1 MEWIATSPCGLLA
14 MTKTGHV
21 IASEAKQSIVIKMK
35 EIPKLFFPDS
45 DILNKVAGGKLP
57 VQRGKIMEQKKTLWI
72 IAAVGVFLLVVLGV
86 PAILHYPSRNPVPA
100 YASISPVE
108 KKTSQG
114 GWTKPA
120 AEVEATKGLPQ
131 DLSATK
137 VNELVVLAD
146 NATVYSQNTEVQ
158 SNQATTIDL
167 NALKNN
173 LVTDSQLQAQ
183 NQPQN
188 INITVNVPD
197 TKEEVKVSPKAEV
210 QTVVKA
216 DTANS
221 VKTVQKAE
229 TKAAKS
235 TKTVAQ
241 ANANTSSKNAA
252 PAPKAEPKKTQYWVQ
267 VAAYSNKKGAE
278 GARTILDENKIPS
291 DIFTY
296 RDNKDKLYYRVR
308 VGPYTTKSE
317 AEYWRTRII
326 KISEIDNAND
336 SYITSTTI

>member
-1 MEWIATSPCGLLA
+1 
-14 MTKTGHV
+14 
-21 IASEAKQSIVIKMK
+21 
-35 EIPKLFFPDS
+35 
-45 DILNKVAGGKLP
+45 
-57 VQRGKIMEQKKTLWI
+57 MEQKKTLWI

-108 KKTSQG
+108 KKTPQG

-120 AEVEATKGLPQ
+120 GDVEA
-131 DLSATK
+131 AK
-137 VNELVVLAD
+137 VNDLVVLAD
-146 NATVYSQNTEVQ
+146 NATIYSQNTELP
-158 SNQATTIDL
+158 SANGTTIDL
-167 NALKNN
+167 NALKND
-173 LVTDSQLQAQ
+173 LITDTQLQA
-183 NQPQN
+183 QPQN
-188 INITVNVPD
+188 INITVNIPE
-197 TKEEVKVSPKAEV
+197 TKEEVKVTSKTETPYVAKAEPAV
-210 QTVVKA
+210 NT
-216 DTANS
+216 

-229 TKAAKS
+229 AKAEKSVKS
-235 TKTVAQ
+235 TKTNAL
-241 ANANTSSKNAA
+241 ANANTQKAA

-278 GARTILDENKIPS
+278 GARSILDENKIPS

-326 KISEIDNAND
+326 KISDIDNAND

>member
-1 MEWIATSPCGLLA
+1 
-14 MTKTGHV
+14 
-21 IASEAKQSIVIKMK
+21 
-35 EIPKLFFPDS
+35 
-45 DILNKVAGGKLP
+45 
-57 VQRGKIMEQKKTLWI
+57 MEQKKTLWI

-108 KKTSQG
+108 KKTTQG
-114 GWTKPA
+114 GWTKPSADISAPA
-120 AEVEATKGLPQ
+120 A
-131 DLSATK
+131 K
-137 VNELVVLAD
+137 VNDLVVLAD
-146 NATVYSQNTEVQ
+146 NATVYSQNTEIPAG
-158 SNQATTIDL
+158 NGTTIDL
-167 NALKNN
+167 NALKNE
-173 LVTDSQLQAQ
+173 LVTDAQLQAQ

-188 INITVNVPD
+188 INITVNIPD
-197 TKEEVKVSPKAEV
+197 TKEEVKVSSKTESPYVAKAE
-210 QTVVKA
+210 TVENA
-216 DTANS
+216 

-235 TKTVAQ
+235 TKTNAA
-241 ANANTSSKNAA
+241 ANANTKKASTAA

-317 AEYWRTRII
+317 AEYWRTKII
-326 KISEIDNAND
+326 KISDIENAGD

>member
-1 MEWIATSPCGLLA
+1 
-14 MTKTGHV
+14 
-21 IASEAKQSIVIKMK
+21 
-35 EIPKLFFPDS
+35 
-45 DILNKVAGGKLP
+45 
-57 VQRGKIMEQKKTLWI
+57 MEQKKTLWI

-114 GWTKPA
+114 GWTKNSADITAPSA
-120 AEVEATKGLPQ
+120 LSQ
-131 DLSATK
+131 DVAATK
-137 VNELVVLAD
+137 VNDLVVLAD
-146 NATVYSQNTEVQ
+146 NATIYSQNTETTG
-158 SNQATTIDL
+158 NATTIDL
-167 NALKNN
+167 NALKNE

-183 NQPQN
+183 PQN
-188 INITVNVPD
+188 INITVNIPE
-197 TKEEVKVSPKAEV
+197 TKEEVKVAPKTETPYVAKAEPAV
-210 QTVVKA
+210 NNVK
-216 DTANS
+216 
-221 VKTVQKAE
+221 VVQKAE
-229 TKAAKS
+229 TKAEKPAKT
-235 TKTVAQ
+235 TKTNAV
-241 ANANTSSKNAA
+241 ANANTQKAA

>member
-1 MEWIATSPCGLLA
+1 
-14 MTKTGHV
+14 
-21 IASEAKQSIVIKMK
+21 
-35 EIPKLFFPDS
+35 
-45 DILNKVAGGKLP
+45 
-57 VQRGKIMEQKKTLWI
+57 MEQKKTLWI

-108 KKTSQG
+108 KKNSQG
-114 GWTKPA
+114 GWTKTSADVTAPA
-120 AEVEATKGLPQ
+120 GLPQ
-131 DLSATK
+131 DLAATK
-137 VNELVVLAD
+137 VSDLVVLAD
-146 NATVYSQNTEVQ
+146 NATVYSQNTEIPGT
-158 SNQATTIDL
+158 NATTIDL
-167 NALKNN
+167 NALKNE
-173 LVTDSQLQAQ
+173 LVTDSQLQTQ
-183 NQPQN
+183 SQPQN
-188 INITVNVPD
+188 INITVNIPE
-197 TKEEVKVSPKAEV
+197 TKDEVKVSPKAEV

-216 DTANS
+216 DTANN
-221 VKTVQKAE
+221 VKTVQKSEA
-229 TKAAKS
+229 KAPKA

-241 ANANTSSKNAA
+241 ANANTQKAA

-326 KISEIDNAND
+326 KISDIDNAND

>member
-1 MEWIATSPCGLLA
+1 
-14 MTKTGHV
+14 
-21 IASEAKQSIVIKMK
+21 
-35 EIPKLFFPDS
+35 
-45 DILNKVAGGKLP
+45 
-57 VQRGKIMEQKKTLWI
+57 MEQKKTLWI

-114 GWTKPA
+114 GWTKPSADITAPA
-120 AEVEATKGLPQ
+120 A
-131 DLSATK
+131 K
-137 VNELVVLAD
+137 VSDLVVLAD
-146 NATVYSQNTEVQ
+146 NATVYSQNTEIP
-158 SNQATTIDL
+158 SGNATTIDL
-167 NALKNN
+167 NALKNE

-188 INITVNVPD
+188 INITVNIPE
-197 TKEEVKVSPKAEV
+197 TKEEVKVTAKTESPYVAKAEPV
-210 QTVVKA
+210 ENT
-216 DTANS
+216 

-229 TKAAKS
+229 TKAAAKA
-235 TKTVAQ
+235 TKTNAT
-241 ANANTSSKNAA
+241 ANANTKKAA
-252 PAPKAEPKKTQYWVQ
+252 EPTPKAEPKKTQYWVQ

>member
-1 MEWIATSPCGLLA
+1 
-14 MTKTGHV
+14 
-21 IASEAKQSIVIKMK
+21 
-35 EIPKLFFPDS
+35 
-45 DILNKVAGGKLP
+45 
-57 VQRGKIMEQKKTLWI
+57 MEQKKTLWI

-108 KKTSQG
+108 KKNPQN
-114 GWTKPA
+114 GWTKPSA
-120 AEVEATKGLPQ
+120 DISAPAGLPQ
-131 DLSATK
+131 DVSAAK

-146 NATVYSQNTEVQ
+146 NATVYSQNTEIPA
-158 SNQATTIDL
+158 NNATTIDL
-167 NALKNN
+167 NALKNE
-173 LVTDSQLQAQ
+173 LVTDAQLQA
-183 NQPQN
+183 QPQN
-188 INITVNVPD
+188 INITVNIPD
-197 TKEEVKVSPKAEV
+197 AKEEIKVTPKAEV
-210 QTVVKA
+210 QYVAKA
-216 DTANS
+216 EPAETS
-221 VKTVQKAE
+221 VKTVQKAD
-229 TKAAKS
+229 TKATKS
-235 TKTVAQ
+235 TKTVTA
-241 ANANTSSKNAA
+241 ANVNTKKTTNAA

-278 GARTILDENKIPS
+278 GARSILDENKIPS

-326 KISEIDNAND
+326 KISDIDNAND

>member
-1 MEWIATSPCGLLA
+1 M
-14 MTKTGHV
+14 
-21 IASEAKQSIVIKMK
+21 
-35 EIPKLFFPDS
+35 
-45 DILNKVAGGKLP
+45 P
-57 VQRGKIMEQKKTLWI
+57 VQRGKLMEQKKTLWI

-86 PAILHYPSRNPVPA
+86 PAILHYPSRNQVPA
-100 YASISPVE
+100 YSSISPVE
-108 KKTSQG
+108 KKTPQD
-114 GWTKPA
+114 GWTKNSADVTAPA
-120 AEVEATKGLPQ
+120 A
-131 DLSATK
+131 K
-137 VNELVVLAD
+137 VNDLVVLAD
-146 NATVYSQNTEVQ
+146 NATVYSQNTEIPG
-158 SNQATTIDL
+158 NNATTIDL
-167 NALKNN
+167 NALKND
-173 LVTDSQLQAQ
+173 LITDSQLQAQ

-188 INITVNVPD
+188 INITVTMPEPKD
-197 TKEEVKVSPKAEV
+197 DVKVAPKAEV

-216 DTANS
+216 DSYSYEKTA
-221 VKTVQKAE
+221 QKSE
-229 TKAAKS
+229 TKAAKT

-241 ANANTSSKNAA
+241 ANANTSSKKAA
-252 PAPKAEPKKTQYWVQ
+252 PVPKAEPKKTQYWVQ

>member
-1 MEWIATSPCGLLA
+1 
-14 MTKTGHV
+14 
-21 IASEAKQSIVIKMK
+21 
-35 EIPKLFFPDS
+35 
-45 DILNKVAGGKLP
+45 
-57 VQRGKIMEQKKTLWI
+57 MEQKKTLWI

-108 KKTSQG
+108 KKNSQS
-114 GWTKPA
+114 GWTKQSAEVTAPA
-120 AEVEATKGLPQ
+120 ALPQ
-131 DLSATK
+131 DVAAAK

-146 NATVYSQNTEVQ
+146 NATVYSQNTETP
-158 SNQATTIDL
+158 SNNATTIDL
-167 NALKNN
+167 NALKNE
-173 LVTDSQLQAQ
+173 LVTDSQLQS
-183 NQPQN
+183 QPQN
-188 INITVNVPD
+188 INITVNIPE
-197 TKEEVKVSPKAEV
+197 TQNKESVKDIKIAAEPEVKYITKAEPAV
-210 QTVVKA
+210 NNVK
-216 DTANS
+216 
-221 VKTVQKAE
+221 VVQKAE
-229 TKAAKS
+229 AKAAAPKT

-241 ANANTSSKNAA
+241 ANANTSKKAA

-278 GARTILDENKIPS
+278 GARSILDENKIPS

-326 KISEIDNAND
+326 KINDIDNVSD

>member
-1 MEWIATSPCGLLA
+1 
-14 MTKTGHV
+14 
-21 IASEAKQSIVIKMK
+21 
-35 EIPKLFFPDS
+35 
-45 DILNKVAGGKLP
+45 
-57 VQRGKIMEQKKTLWI
+57 MEQKKTLWI

-86 PAILHYPSRNPVPA
+86 PAILHYPSRNQVPA

-108 KKTSQG
+108 KRAASNGWSKANPDITAPTSL
-114 GWTKPA
+114 PSDISA
-120 AEVEATKGLPQ
+120 A
-131 DLSATK
+131 K
-137 VNELVVLAD
+137 VNDLVVLAD
-146 NATVYSQNTEVQ
+146 NATVYSPNPTSQIST
-158 SNQATTIDL
+158 SADGSTTIDL
-167 NALKNN
+167 NALKNELIN
-173 LVTDSQLQAQ
+173 EAAVQTQA
-183 NQPQN
+183 QPQN
-188 INITVNVPD
+188 INITVNIPE
-197 TKEEVKVSPKAEV
+197 TKEAEPKKIVTPYEEKPV
-210 QTVVKA
+210 NT
-216 DTANS
+216 
-221 VKTVQKAE
+221 VKTVQKSE
-229 TKAAKS
+229 TKAVKTAK
-235 TKTVAQ
+235 TAPAKAATPAK
-241 ANANTSSKNAA
+241 AAPA

>member
-1 MEWIATSPCGLLA
+1 
-14 MTKTGHV
+14 
-21 IASEAKQSIVIKMK
+21 
-35 EIPKLFFPDS
+35 
-45 DILNKVAGGKLP
+45 
-57 VQRGKIMEQKKTLWI
+57 MEQKKTLWI

-108 KKTSQG
+108 KKNTQS
-114 GWTKPA
+114 GWTKPSA
-120 AEVEATKGLPQ
+120 DITAPSTLPQ
-131 DLSATK
+131 DTGAAK

-146 NATVYSQNTEVQ
+146 NATVYSQNTQ
-158 SNQATTIDL
+158 TAPNGATTIDL
-167 NALKNN
+167 NALKNE
-173 LVTDSQLQAQ
+173 LVTDTQLQPAP
-183 NQPQN
+183 QPQN
-188 INITVNVPD
+188 INITVNIPE
-197 TKEEVKVSPKAEV
+197 TKEPEVKEVKSAPKTEV
-210 QTVVKA
+210 QYVTKATSNNVKA
-216 DTANS
+216 AQNT
-221 VKTVQKAE
+221 E
-229 TKAAKS
+229 TKASKPV
-235 TKTVAQ
+235 TKTVAA
-241 ANANTSSKNAA
+241 ANANTQKAA

-278 GARTILDENKIPS
+278 GARSILDENKIPS

-326 KISEIDNAND
+326 KISDIDNAGD